1 VSNET
6 VRKIDSS
13 MYRDDRIAVLMGGA
27 SAEREVSLRSGKAV
41 LNALLSRGVNATGID
56 VDDSLVERL
65 RAEGITRVFNVLHG
79 RGGEDGQLQGL
90 LSMLG
95 IPCTGSGVLG
105 SALAMDKV
113 KSKQLWQGL
122 GLSTPAFHLLDEYA
136 DWEAIAADCGE
147 LVVKPVHE
155 GSSLGMTMVSG
166 PEELKAAWEKARQFD
181 ARVMAEKRIRGREFT
196 VCILHGEALPAIELG
211 TDREFFDFEAKY
223 IRDDTRYYCPA
234 DISDSEWNDLR
245 QLSLA
250 AFNALDCSGW
260 GRVDVMRDEQGRF
273 YLLEVNTAPGMTDHS
288 LIPIAAEQLGMDFAE
303 LVLNILYGGNV

>member
-1 VSNET
+1 M
-6 VRKIDSS
+6 VRKTDSS
-13 MYRDDRIAVLMGGA
+13 VYRNDRIAVLMGGT
-27 SAEREVSLRSGKAV
+27 SAEREISLRSGKAV
-41 LNALLSRGVNATGID
+41 LNALLGRGVNAIGID

-65 RAEGITRVFNVLHG
+65 KAEAVTRVFIALHG

-95 IPCTGSGVLG
+95 IPFTGSGVLG

-113 KSKQLWQGL
+113 RSKQVWQTL
-122 GLSTPAFHLLDEYA
+122 GLSTPAFHVLNEHS
-136 DWEAIAADCGE
+136 DWAAIASESEE
-147 LVVKPVHE
+147 LVVKPAHE

-166 PEELKAAWEKARQFD
+166 AEALKAAWEKARQFD
-181 ARVMAEKRIRGREFT
+181 AQVMAEKRIRGREFT

-223 IRDDTRYYCPA
+223 IRDDTRYSCPA
-234 DISDSEWNDLR
+234 DISDSEWNNLR
-245 QLSLA
+245 QLSLS

-260 GRVDVMRDEQGRF
+260 GRVDVMRDERGVF

-288 LIPIAAEQLGMDFAE
+288 LIPIAAEQVGMDFGD
-303 LVLNILYGGNV
+303 LVLNILYGEDV